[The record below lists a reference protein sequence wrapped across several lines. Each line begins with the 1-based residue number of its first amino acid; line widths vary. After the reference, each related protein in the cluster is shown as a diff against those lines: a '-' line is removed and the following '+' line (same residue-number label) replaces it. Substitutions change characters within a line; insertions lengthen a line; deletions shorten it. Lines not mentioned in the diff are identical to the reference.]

1 MDKSVVLWIVAV
13 VLVVAG
19 LAGTV
24 LPVLPG
30 APLVLAGLV
39 AAAWAENFL
48 YVGVPTLVLLAVLT
62 ALTYVIDLITSAL
75 GAKRVGASKYA
86 IWGAVL
92 GALVGA
98 FFGVAGVLLGP
109 FVGAVAGELGAGR
122 SVKQAGRVG
131 VASWIGFV
139 VGTLGKLA
147 LLFTM
152 IGIFVLARFL

>member
-1 MDKSVVLWIVAV
+1 MDMTMVLWIVAV

-19 LAGTV
+19 LAGTI

-39 AAAWAENFL
+39 AAAWAENFV

-62 ALTYVIDLITSAL
+62 ALTYVIDLVTSAL

-92 GALVGA
+92 GGLVGA
-98 FFGVAGVLLGP
+98 FFGIVGILLGP

-122 SVKQAGRVG
+122 SVKQAGRAG

-139 VGTLGKLA
+139 AGTLGKLA

>member
-1 MDKSVVLWIVAV
+1 MDMTIVLWIVAV

-39 AAAWAENFL
+39 SAAWAEDFK

-92 GALVGA
+92 GGLVGA
-98 FFGVAGVLLGP
+98 FFGIVGILLGP

-122 SVKQAGRVG
+122 SAKQAGRAG

>member
-1 MDKSVVLWIVAV
+1 MDMTIVLWIVAV

-19 LAGTV
+19 LAGTI

-39 AAAWAENFL
+39 AAAWAENFV

-62 ALTYVIDLITSAL
+62 ALTYVIDLVTSAL

-92 GALVGA
+92 GGLVGA
-98 FFGVAGVLLGP
+98 FFGIVGILLGP

-122 SVKQAGRVG
+122 SVKQAGRAG

-139 VGTLGKLA
+139 AGTLGKLA

>member
-1 MDKSVVLWIVAV
+1 MTIVLWIAAV
-13 VLVVAG
+13 VLVLAG

-39 AAAWAENFL
+39 AAAWAEHFL

-92 GALVGA
+92 GGVVGA
-98 FFGVAGVLLGP
+98 FFGIAGILLGP

-122 SVKQAGRVG
+122 TVKQAGRAG

>member
-1 MDKSVVLWIVAV
+1 MVLWIVAV

-19 LAGTV
+19 LAGTI

-39 AAAWAENFL
+39 AAAWAENFV

-62 ALTYVIDLITSAL
+62 ALTYVIDLVTSAL

-92 GALVGA
+92 GGLVGA
-98 FFGVAGVLLGP
+98 FFGIVGILLGP

-122 SVKQAGRVG
+122 SVKQAGRAG

-139 VGTLGKLA
+139 AGTLGKLA

>member
-1 MDKSVVLWIVAV
+1 MVLWIVAV
-13 VLVVAG
+13 VLVVVG
-19 LAGTV
+19 LAGTI

-39 AAAWAENFL
+39 AAAWAENFV

-62 ALTYVIDLITSAL
+62 ALTYVIDLVTSAL

-92 GALVGA
+92 GGLVGA
-98 FFGVAGVLLGP
+98 FFGIVGILLGP

-122 SVKQAGRVG
+122 SVKQAGRAG

-139 VGTLGKLA
+139 AGTLGKLA

>member
-1 MDKSVVLWIVAV
+1 MDKTVVLWIVAV

-39 AAAWAENFL
+39 AAAWAEDFK

-62 ALTYVIDLITSAL
+62 GLTYVIDLITSAL

-92 GALVGA
+92 GGLVGA
-98 FFGVAGVLLGP
+98 FFGIAGVLLGP
-109 FVGAVAGELGAGR
+109 FVGAVAGELGAGC
-122 SVKQAGRVG
+122 SVKQAGRAG